1 MGNYVRNVG
10 RSQLH
15 PRCRSRARG
24 CIRAA
29 AVSHRPHDSHDSAR
43 LPKNVARNFHVNLL
57 NFEIETLIFRGF
69 QGVIQET
76 RWGITCEI
84 CRGAPTGSAGSTG
97 STGARGR
104 RLDTRYSPNRRPITP
119 KMPKIA
125 HFEPMGLHFGEI
137 SVGNHPHQH
146 ATTADTTLTTES
158 TARPHPSARSTYCR
172 HHLGNRRLAS
182 G

>member
-1 MGNYVRNVG
+1 MRNLG
-10 RSQLH
+10 RSQRH

-43 LPKNVARNFHVNLL
+43 LPKNVARNSPTPLS
-57 NFEIETLIFRGF
+57 NFEIGSLIFRGF

-104 RLDTRYSPNRRPITP
+104 RLGTRYSPNRRPITP

-137 SVGNHPHQH
+137 SVGNHAHQH
-146 ATTADTTLTTES
+146 ATATATSVTDAHADRL
-158 TARPHPSARSTYCR
+158 
-172 HHLGNRRLAS
+172 RRY